1 MKHILNFRS
10 VILFC
15 LFCFL
20 CFPSY
25 FHSLFLPCSCFVF
38 IPFAKKE
45 SGLYWTSKEFVFW
58 LYIFS
63 LLINKKVSF
72 CFKLFHLTTSCV
84 FKAFRAWKKKKDE
97 LLNQQIAEKRKKE
110 EKKRLDA
117 LMNERMRKSD
127 AESAYLAWYSYNLL
141 YSLI

>member
-1 MKHILNFRS
+1 MFCFVCFVLYIFW
-10 VILFC
+10 VIFILFSY
-15 LFCFL
+15 LVLVL
-20 CFPSY
+20 CSF
-25 FHSLFLPCSCFVF
+25 SLLRKNLGCWCS
-38 IPFAKKE
+38 K
-45 SGLYWTSKEFVFW
+45 GFVFW
-58 LYIFS
+58 LYIFFS
-63 LLINKKVSF
+63 SDKKISF

-127 AESAYLAWYSYNLL
+127 AESAYLAWYSLYFLL
-141 YSLI
+141 CMLIWGCTL